1 MPAFCYDVNL
11 SDERFALN
19 ATNASIRENFAASQI
34 NFDLLSYQ
42 KNPRVMQSS
51 LRKLFEAWSL
61 FLQAASNQKELLV
74 WQDSILQNSDADQ
87 SNDALVFLKHISQKE
102 ELEEKDNIEKERLE
116 KNLAKT

>member
-1 MPAFCYDVNL
+1 MMLRNL

-19 ATNASIRENFAASQI
+19 ATSMLDQTNASIRENFAASQI

-61 FLQAASNQKELLV
+61 FLQAALNQKELLV
-74 WQDSILQNSDADQ
+74 WQDSILQNSDADPW
-87 SNDALVFLKHISQKE
+87 SF
-102 ELEEKDNIEKERLE
+102 
-116 KNLAKT
+116 